1 MGNNTY
7 CKGTREMSKVELGS
21 TLVNTIETVIINN
34 AKQYS
39 SEVDRL
45 HSRNS
50 YLVGYL
56 TSIINCLTENDE
68 QAEEYIKDHITYI
81 MSEVK

>member
-1 MGNNTY
+1 MININ
-7 CKGTREMSKVELGS
+7 LGS
-21 TLVNTIETVIINN
+21 TLVKTIETVIINN

-39 SEVDRL
+39 SEVDGL

-68 QAEEYIKDHITYI
+68 QAEEYIKHHITYL
-81 MSEVK
+81 MGEVK